1 MSIAPYLVYFWTH
14 LHGLLVPF
22 LKSKQNKVHFQEYII
37 LLTFIYMVCVYP
49 VNVYKYNGVNG
60 TTKTGHRQ
68 LSMKQ

>member
-1 MSIAPYLVYFWTH
+1 MNDAQRITLYH
-14 LHGLLVPF
+14 KVPCDAHDVMMMVVA
-22 LKSKQNKVHFQEYII
+22 KMII

>member
-1 MSIAPYLVYFWTH
+1 MKRYWLIYDGTGSVEGGTIY
-14 LHGLLVPF
+14 
-22 LKSKQNKVHFQEYII
+22 I

-49 VNVYKYNGVNG
+49 VNVYKYKGVNG